1 MTMPSS
7 NPVFGRGLQNTGP
20 GYGQQSPWGG
30 APQYGAP
37 QYGYGTQDPYAAP
50 SPYAQSPYAPSA
62 TRYMTMD
69 DVVQKTGLSF
79 LVTVLSAAVTWAL
92 LPQELAFGLALPA
105 VLVALVLGL
114 VISFKQI
121 ANPVATLSYGA
132 LYGIA
137 LGAISEAF
145 NQIWPGIVMQALVG
159 TFGVFAGMLV
169 VYKTG
174 AIRVTPKL
182 TRWIVGA
189 MFGVLAL
196 VLVNLVVGFFVPGG
210 LGLRDGGTLSIIFS
224 LVVIGVAAFSLLLDF
239 DMAEAAI
246 RRGAPAKFARQIA
259 FGLPIR
265 VVRLYLE
272 ILRLLPYF
280 QNDGERTPRPPAPRA
295 PGPPAGGPSHHSAPA
310 PAGGRGHWPFR
321 GLFPWRD
328 RRCRTAQGRA
338 ACETADLAGSGSF
351 RTAAPGPS

>member
-1 MTMPSS
+1 MPSS
-7 NPVFGRGLQNTGP
+7 NPVFGRGLQNGGS
-20 GYGQQSPWGG
+20 GYGRQSPWGG

-50 SPYAQSPYAPSA
+50 SPYAQSPYAPPA

-79 LVTVLSAAVTWAL
+79 LVTVVSAAVTWAL
-92 LPQELAFGLALPA
+92 LPQALAFGLALPA

-174 AIRVTPKL
+174 AIKVTPKL

-189 MFGVLAL
+189 LVGVL
-196 VLVNLVVGFFVPGG
+196 VLMVFNLVAGLFGFET
-210 LGLRDGGTLSIIFS
+210 GLREGGPLGIIFS

-239 DMAEAAI
+239 DMADEAI
-246 RRGAPAKFARQIA
+246 RRGAPAKFAWYIA
-259 FGLPIR
+259 FGLLIT
-265 VVRLYLE
+265 VVWLYLE
-272 ILRLLPYF
+272 ILRLLSYL
-280 QNDGERTPRPPAPRA
+280 QSSD
-295 PGPPAGGPSHHSAPA
+295 
-310 PAGGRGHWPFR
+310 
-321 GLFPWRD
+321 
-328 RRCRTAQGRA
+328 
-338 ACETADLAGSGSF
+338 
-351 RTAAPGPS
+351 

>member
-1 MTMPSS
+1 MPSH
-7 NPVFGRGLQNTGP
+7 NPVFGRGFANAAAGNGQQ
-20 GYGQQSPWGG
+20 YGQWGG

-37 QYGYGTQDPYAAP
+37 QYGAPQYGAPTQDPYAAP
-50 SPYAQSPYAPSA
+50 SPYARSPYAPST

-79 LVTVLSAAVTWAL
+79 LVTVLAAAATWAL

-105 VLVALVLGL
+105 VLVAFVLGL

-121 ANPVATLSYGA
+121 ANPAATLAYGA

-145 NQIWPGIVMQALVG
+145 NNLWPGIVMQAVIG

-196 VLVNLVVGFFVPGG
+196 ILVNLVVSLFVGG
-210 LGLRDGGTLSIIFS
+210 DALGLRSGGPVAILFS
-224 LVVIGVAAFSLLLDF
+224 VIVIGVAAFSLLLDF
-239 DMAEAAI
+239 DMADEAI
-246 RRGAPAKFARQIA
+246 RRGAPAKFAWYIA
-259 FGLPIR
+259 FGLLVT
-265 VVRLYLE
+265 VVWLYLE
-272 ILRLLPYF
+272 ILRLLSYL
-280 QNDGERTPRPPAPRA
+280 QND
-295 PGPPAGGPSHHSAPA
+295 
-310 PAGGRGHWPFR
+310 
-321 GLFPWRD
+321 
-328 RRCRTAQGRA
+328 
-338 ACETADLAGSGSF
+338 
-351 RTAAPGPS
+351 

>member
-7 NPVFGRGLQNTGP
+7 NPVFGRGLQNPGS
-20 GYGQQSPWGG
+20 GYGQQAGPWGG

-37 QYGYGTQDPYAAP
+37 QYGYGTQDPYAA
-50 SPYAQSPYAPSA
+50 SPYAQAPYAPPT

-92 LPQELAFGLALPA
+92 LPQALAFGLALPA

-145 NQIWPGIVMQALVG
+145 NQVYPGIVMQALVG

-210 LGLRDGGTLSIIFS
+210 LGLRDGGTLSIVFS

-239 DMAEAAI
+239 DMADEAI
-246 RRGAPAKFARQIA
+246 RRGAPAKFAWYIA
-259 FGLPIR
+259 FGLLIT
-265 VVRLYLE
+265 VVWLYLE
-272 ILRLLPYF
+272 ILRLLSYL
-280 QNDGERTPRPPAPRA
+280 QND
-295 PGPPAGGPSHHSAPA
+295 
-310 PAGGRGHWPFR
+310 
-321 GLFPWRD
+321 
-328 RRCRTAQGRA
+328 
-338 ACETADLAGSGSF
+338 
-351 RTAAPGPS
+351 